1 MKQLETTHFLRFVFA
16 LVIMVCMSAGHSQD
30 LAQAKQLCGNLT
42 AANKAMAQQAGYDLE
57 ALCGGVSAARADK
70 QVVELEPMVP
80 RNTAS
85 SISNNGPYGQQKF
98 YDERDFYREQDPC
111 LAAKIYA
118 DRDRD
123 RDRNAGKD
131 NEVELI
137 EEEEV
142 DSFAAIDCLK
152 PFGYDLFASAPT
164 TFAPATSIPVSSDYL
179 LGPGDTLDILF
190 YGKSNNTFSL
200 EINRDGTVDFP
211 ELGPVS
217 LSGLTYGEAK
227 DMLQAR
233 IAAQVIGT
241 QVSIS
246 MGTLRSMQIFVLGE
260 AFNPGAY
267 TVSSLST
274 ITHALVSSGG
284 VSDIGSLRKIQLKRH
299 GKIITTLD
307 LYDLLLSGDTSRDL
321 RIQSGDV
328 VYVPTVGDAV
338 SIDGEVL
345 RPAIYELK
353 GGESTQDLVRLAGG
367 LTSKAYAKI
376 ARLQRISTDGFV
388 SVFDVDLT
396 QKSDQSVSLRGGDHL
411 SVDAVTD
418 YKKDVVSLLGNV
430 RHEGDFAWRK
440 GMRISDV
447 IAENNKLNPD
457 TDMNIALVVRELAN
471 GVDIKVL
478 SFNPSKV
485 IAEVQSDENFRL
497 MPRDH
502 IVVLSA
508 YGDRVAELAPY
519 VAKLKRQARLGQLP
533 KVVNAD
539 GTVRFPGTYP
549 LIDGMSVGDLI
560 ELSGGLRES
569 AYSQSAEIARI
580 DMSDPSRAESKIVL
594 SSLKKGTST
603 PLKNFDYVE
612 FRTVP
617 GFRETHTIALEG
629 EFVFPGTYAFDKG
642 ETLTSVIQ
650 RAGGF
655 TTEAFIGGSVFL
667 REGLREREEKELKR
681 LTESLQDELQSQ
693 NLRELNAD
701 LDIDQD
707 QMALQQKALSEL
719 SSLEALGRLVIPLR
733 AIVNF
738 SAEDILLRDN
748 DRLILPKFSQEV
760 TVLGEVRRPISY
772 LFDPELDQAG
782 YINQSGGLKP
792 SADKQGIY
800 VVKASGKVIKPTRGL
815 FRFRSVAASISPGD
829 TIVVPVDTDD
839 EKMRPMALLAEASQ
853 IIYQLSLGAA
863 AINTFNNNP

>member
-16 LVIMVCMSAGHSQD
+16 LVIMVCVSTGYSQD

-42 AANKAMAQQAGYDLE
+42 AANKAMAQQAGYDLD

-85 SISNNGPYGQQKF
+85 SRSNNDPYGQQKF
-98 YDERDFYREQDPC
+98 YDERDFYLEQDPC

-118 DRDRD
+118 DRDR
-123 RDRNAGKD
+123 NAGKD
-131 NEVELI
+131 SDVVLI

-200 EINRDGTVDFP
+200 EINRDGSVDFP

-217 LSGLTYGEAK
+217 LSGLTYAEAK
-227 DMLQAR
+227 DILQAR

-246 MGTLRSMQIFVLGE
+246 MGALKSMQIFVLGE

-299 GKIITTLD
+299 GKLITTLD

-367 LTSKAYAKI
+367 LSSKAYAKS

-471 GVDIKVL
+471 GMDIKVL
-478 SFNPSKV
+478 RFNPSKV
-485 IAEVQSDENFRL
+485 IADVESGENFRL

-502 IVVLSA
+502 IIVLSA

-533 KVVNAD
+533 KVVNAE
-539 GTVRFPGTYP
+539 GTVRFSGTYP
-549 LIDGMSVGDLI
+549 LIEGMSVGDLI
-560 ELSGGLRES
+560 ELAGGLRES
-569 AYSQSAEIARI
+569 A
-580 DMSDPSRAESKIVL
+580 
-594 SSLKKGTST
+594 
-603 PLKNFDYVE
+603 
-612 FRTVP
+612 
-617 GFRETHTIALEG
+617 
-629 EFVFPGTYAFDKG
+629 
-642 ETLTSVIQ
+642 
-650 RAGGF
+650 
-655 TTEAFIGGSVFL
+655 
-667 REGLREREEKELKR
+667 
-681 LTESLQDELQSQ
+681 
-693 NLRELNAD
+693 
-701 LDIDQD
+701 
-707 QMALQQKALSEL
+707 
-719 SSLEALGRLVIPLR
+719 
-733 AIVNF
+733 
-738 SAEDILLRDN
+738 
-748 DRLILPKFSQEV
+748 
-760 TVLGEVRRPISY
+760 
-772 LFDPELDQAG
+772 
-782 YINQSGGLKP
+782 
-792 SADKQGIY
+792 
-800 VVKASGKVIKPTRGL
+800 
-815 FRFRSVAASISPGD
+815 
-829 TIVVPVDTDD
+829 
-839 EKMRPMALLAEASQ
+839 
-853 IIYQLSLGAA
+853 
-863 AINTFNNNP
+863 